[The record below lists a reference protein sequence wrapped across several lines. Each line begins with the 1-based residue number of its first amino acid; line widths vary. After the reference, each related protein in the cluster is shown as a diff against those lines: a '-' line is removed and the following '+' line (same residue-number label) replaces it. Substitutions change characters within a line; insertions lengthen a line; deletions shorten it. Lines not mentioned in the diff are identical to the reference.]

1 MSILCLPGNNLM
13 TMNNNNIFQSVRKG
27 FQITVG
33 ATASVVETLQD
44 PQKRSAAFTEIQSEL
59 DQKSQ
64 EWAQKGEKTELEAR
78 QILDSLL
85 AKQGWRTS
93 TQETAGSDCNSSDST
108 NTGSGQNIQS
118 ELQDLTEQIV
128 SLRNQLE
135 NLRKS
140 E

>member
-1 MSILCLPGNNLM
+1 
-13 TMNNNNIFQSVRKG
+13 MNNNNIFQSVRKG

-59 DQKSQ
+59 EQKSE
-64 EWAQKGEKTELEAR
+64 EWAEKGEKTELEAR
-78 QILDSLL
+78 QILDSLF

-93 TQETAGSDCNSSDST
+93 KQETAGSDPHSSGST
-108 NTGSGQNIQS
+108 NTGNGQNIQS
-118 ELQDLTEQIV
+118 EIQDLTEQIV

-135 NLRKS
+135 DLRKS

>member
-1 MSILCLPGNNLM
+1 
-13 TMNNNNIFQSVRKG
+13 MNNNNIFQSVRKG

-59 DQKSQ
+59 EQKSE
-64 EWAQKGEKTELEAR
+64 EWAEKGEKTEREAR

-93 TQETAGSDCNSSDST
+93 KQETAGSDSHSSGST
-108 NTGSGQNIQS
+108 NTGNGQNIQS
-118 ELQDLTEQIV
+118 EIQDLTEQIV

-135 NLRKS
+135 DLRKS